1 MFKHLLV
8 PLDGSQ
14 MAESV
19 LPSAAFFAL
28 RLKATV
34 TLLHVIEEHAP
45 SKVHGET
52 HMTTSEMAMHYLN
65 GVSRHAFPKNVK
77 IRCHVHTAPVK
88 KVAKSIIAH
97 EEEFNHDLILMCTHG
112 HGPAHRLFFASIAQ
126 QVMEMGTKPVLIVH
140 PRKRKH
146 PDPFTCRTILV
157 PLDDNPEHE
166 TAIRTAEALAFA
178 FSASLHLLTV
188 VRPSSSVSGK
198 WEAIG
203 RFLPGTLL
211 KMFEMVVQNAED
223 RLTVFKSQLKKAGI
237 HSVTHVRKGD
247 PSRMI
252 VDTAQ
257 KTPADLMV
265 LGTHGRSG
273 MNAFWSGSV
282 VNRVCSLS
290 RIPLLLVP
298 VERKP

>member
-14 MAESV
+14 MAESA
-19 LPSAAFFAL
+19 LPVAAFFAI

-34 TLLHVIEEHAP
+34 TLIHVIEENAP

-52 HMTTSEMAMHYLN
+52 HLDTPEKAMHYLD
-65 GVSRHAFPKNVK
+65 GISTRAFPKSTR
-77 IRCHVHTAPVK
+77 IRCHVHAAPVK
-88 KVAKSIIAH
+88 KVAGSIIAH
-97 EEEFNHDLILMCTHG
+97 EEDFNHDLILMCTHG
-112 HGPAHRLFFASIAQ
+112 RGRTHRLFLGSIAQ
-126 QVMEMGTKPVLIVH
+126 QVMGMGTKPVLIVR
-140 PRKRKH
+140 PQKKNRR
-146 PDPFTCRTILV
+146 DAFTCRTILV
-157 PLDDNPEHE
+157 PLDDNPEH
-166 TAIRTAEALAFA
+166 RTALRAAQALASA
-178 FSASLHLLTV
+178 FHASLHLLTV

-211 KMFEMVVQNAED
+211 KMSEMVVQNAED
-223 RLTVFKSQLKKAGI
+223 RLNVFKTQLKKAGI
-237 HSVTHVRKGD
+237 PSIVYVRKGD

-257 KTPADLMV
+257 NILADLVV

-282 VNRVCSLS
+282 VNQVCSLS

-298 VERKP
+298 VEGKS